1 MARVTNLDDAI
12 RGLRA
17 NTVEKIQY
25 VKPTFH
31 RSIQRNLRL
40 TTRTVM
46 SNYKFINDMSFY
58 SQISFFFFF
67 KWYEIHLRAASPSTR
82 SATLER

>member
-1 MARVTNLDDAI
+1 MAKAYNLDDAI

-17 NTVEKIQY
+17 NTVGTIQY
-25 VKPTFH
+25 VKPAFH
-31 RSIQRNLRL
+31 HSIQRSVRL

-67 KWYEIHLRAASPSTR
+67 K
-82 SATLER
+82 

>member
-1 MARVTNLDDAI
+1 MKYDKNQCSCAMAYAGNLDDAI
-12 RGLRA
+12 RRLRA
-17 NTVEKIQY
+17 NTVKEIRY
-25 VKPTFH
+25 VKPAFH

-58 SQISFFFFF
+58 TLFF
-67 KWYEIHLRAASPSTR
+67 K
-82 SATLER
+82 

>member
-1 MARVTNLDDAI
+1 MINLLKYDKNKCSCAMATANNLDDAI

-17 NTVEKIQY
+17 NTVEGIKY

-31 RSIQRNLRL
+31 RSIQRNVRL

-46 SNYKFINDMSFY
+46 SNYKFINDSCLLFIKSLSFV
-58 SQISFFFFF
+58 
-67 KWYEIHLRAASPSTR
+67 KK
-82 SATLER
+82 